1 MRQGEIL
8 KLTWDK
14 VDLERNFIR
23 LPGTDTKNGS
33 KRRIPIHPRVRE
45 MLLNLP
51 RGLHTN
57 RVFLSKGKP
66 VNNFAGNL
74 LICRVLKRNYCSGSY
89 VFNRY
94 SVQHYSLVASLSQP
108 DHQVILPIC
117 VEEYFK
123 REMWILL
130 GGCLTVKN

>member
-66 VNNFAGNL
+66 VNIFAGNL

-89 VFNRY
+89 VFNRCSVSYFTIQY
-94 SVQHYSLVASLSQP
+94 SCEDALLSRSCPFLKWASWASSL
-108 DHQVILPIC
+108 I
-117 VEEYFK
+117 
-123 REMWILL
+123 
-130 GGCLTVKN
+130 

>member
-45 MLLNLP
+45 MLINLP

-57 RVFLSKGKP
+57 RVFLSRGKP

-89 VFNRY
+89 VFNRCSVSYFTIQY
-94 SVQHYSLVASLSQP
+94 SCEDALLSRRGPFLKGASWASSL
-108 DHQVILPIC
+108 I
-117 VEEYFK
+117 
-123 REMWILL
+123 
-130 GGCLTVKN
+130 